1 MAEWTG
7 DELTAIGDAE
17 ELDLASRRDNGTLRR
32 PVTMWVVRAGDDL
45 YVRSMNGRSG
55 AWYRGTRTRRQGRI
69 SAGGVEA
76 DVAFAD
82 ADPADATVHDQI
94 DEVYRT
100 KYRRYGANIIGGV
113 VNPESR
119 AATIR
124 LVPER

>member
-1 MAEWTG
+1 MDTWTS

-17 ELDLASRRDNGTLRR
+17 ELDLASRRDDGTLRR
-32 PVTMWVVRAGDDL
+32 PVTMWVVRVGDDL

-55 AWYRGTRTRRQGRI
+55 AWYRGTQTRHRGRI
-69 SAGGVEA
+69 SAGGMEA
-76 DVAFAD
+76 DVTFAD
-82 ADPADATVHDQI
+82 ADPVDSAVHDQI

-100 KYRRYGANIIGGV
+100 KYRRYGADIIGGV

-119 AATIR
+119 AATIK

>member
-1 MAEWTG
+1 MATWTS
-7 DELTAIGDAE
+7 DELTTIGDAE
-17 ELDLASRRDNGTLRR
+17 ELGLASRRDDGTLRR
-32 PVTMWVVRAGDDL
+32 PVTMWVVRVGDDL

-55 AWYRGTRTRRQGRI
+55 AWYRGTQTRREGRV

-76 DVAFAD
+76 DVTFAD
-82 ADPADATVHDQI
+82 AGRALDDEI

-100 KYRRYGANIIGGV
+100 KYRRHGANIIGGV
-113 VNPESR
+113 VNPDAR